1 MSSINVIII
10 DDEEPLREAIKILGQ
25 WDELHVQ
32 HIYEARNGKEALEL
46 LAQQPIDIA
55 LIDMK
60 MPEMNGKQLLQE
72 IELRYPKL
80 LTVVI
85 SGYDD
90 FEYTKQAIRSRV
102 VDYLLKP
109 INRQE
114 LNQVLKTAVD
124 MIAAKRKEEE
134 ESIHQTI
141 TLNMS
146 LPKLK
151 EKLYLSLIDR
161 SYRSYYSEDLV
172 KLVGEDRPNQ
182 LRAAASIFMLNLNEL
197 SKKRFKQD
205 IDLLHFAVTNII
217 HDLTSTYFQSFSLA
231 NPKQEREII
240 TVISMEGS
248 YREDM
253 LYTLYHQMKKLS
265 VTLKELFQL
274 DVVIGIGMPVATIR
288 ELTASFDQSR
298 KALMSFDLKRDHSR
312 SSVIKFEEAHQERVK
327 DNKSVLSRVNQLKQ
341 ALETGNTVL
350 LQTFCQEIYQ
360 KLNTADQFSLG
371 ESQKLLAELI
381 LIFNDLAMEFGV
393 PSSSLPIGV
402 NDPLHALGLNSDY
415 ANMEQMERLLLSIAQ
430 AYKERIDQEN
440 QQNTSF
446 KIQDIKKYID
456 LYYYEEIKVTMFAEK
471 YYLSREYLMKL
482 FKQQYGKGIHEYVQY
497 VRMEKAKELLADE
510 QLKVQEIS
518 EMLGYKDK
526 NYFSKAFR
534 NMFSM
539 TPSEYRQSL
548 ESTKK

>member
-1 MSSINVIII
+1 MINVIII

-25 WDELHVQ
+25 WEELGVS
-32 HIYEARNGKEALEL
+32 HIYEANNGKAALEL
-46 LAQQPIDIA
+46 LAQHSIDIA

-72 IELRYPKL
+72 LERKYPRL
-80 LTVVI
+80 LTIVI

-114 LNQVLKTAVD
+114 LNQSLRKAVD
-124 MIAAKRKEEE
+124 LMEARRKEEE
-134 ESIHQTI
+134 ESIHQNI

-161 SYRSYYSEDLV
+161 SYTRYYNEDLV
-172 KLVGEDRPNQ
+172 KLIGADQPNQ
-182 LRAAASIFMLNLNEL
+182 LLAAVSIYMLNMKQLA
-197 SKKRFKQD
+197 KRRFKED
-205 IDLLHFAVTNII
+205 IDLLHFAVTNIV
-217 HDLTSTYFQSFSLA
+217 HDITSSYFQSFSFA
-231 NPKQEREII
+231 NPKRERDII
-240 TVISMEGS
+240 TILTFEGS

-253 LYTLYHQMKKLS
+253 LYKLYHQMNKLS
-265 VTLKELFQL
+265 TTLRELFQL
-274 DVVIGIGMPVATIR
+274 EVVIGIGSPVHNIQ
-288 ELTASFDQSR
+288 ELTVSFDQAKR
-298 KALMSFDLKRDHSR
+298 AVMKYDLKREYNSGAVMKSDDALEGNTSDY
-312 SSVIKFEEAHQERVK
+312 Q
-327 DNKSVLSRVNQLKQ
+327 SVLTRLNQLKQ
-341 ALETGNTVL
+341 ASEAGRAMQSFYQYLAGQLEKA
-350 LQTFCQEIYQ
+350 E
-360 KLNTADQFSLG
+360 QFTLG
-371 ESQKLLAELI
+371 QSEKLLEEMI
-381 LIFNDLAMEFGV
+381 IMFNDVAMEFGV
-393 PSSSLPIGV
+393 ASSKLPIGA
-402 NDPLHALGLNSDY
+402 DEPLRVLGIDGDY
-415 ANMEQMERLLLSIAQ
+415 SNTEQLGSILQ
-430 AYKERIDQEN
+430 QLVQGYKEMIDQE
-440 QQNTSF
+440 QQQDTSF

-456 LYYYEEIKVTMFAEK
+456 QYYYEDIKVTMFAEK

-482 FKQQYGKGIHEYVQY
+482 FKQQYGRGIHEYVQH

-518 EMLGYKDK
+518 DMLGYKDN

-534 NMFSM
+534 NRFNM

-548 ESTKK
+548 EPKL

>member
-371 ESQKLLAELI
+371 ESQKLLDELI

-393 PSSSLPIGV
+393 PSSCLPIGV